1 MPIKIINKK
10 MDISIDF
17 GITVTDIIKKDNDVL
32 WHEMTLSKE
41 EPSLSLLKHLFTDID
56 FNSGVNLLAVTG
68 GKHLNLGDE
77 IESTKIVHVNEIDAV
92 GEGAMNLSSLSGK
105 DPIIIV
111 SAGSGTACILA
122 QDGNFMHCSGTG
134 VGGGTVLG
142 LSKLLLGTTDP
153 VEIAELAKAGNESGV
168 DLILE
173 DVVSGPIGELPSDTT
188 AVNFG
193 KISKI
198 DSEISKEDIAA
209 GIVNLVGQTAARVA
223 TSVATTFNAKEIVVV
238 GRSPSFNGLKNSLEQ
253 AASIMGFSP
262 HFPKNGEYA
271 SALGALLVAE
281 KNPSD

>member
-1 MPIKIINKK
+1 M
-10 MDISIDF
+10 
-17 GITVTDIIKKDNDVL
+17 
-32 WHEMTLSKE
+32 HLS
-41 EPSLSLLKHLFTDID
+41 
-56 FNSGVNLLAVTG
+56 G
-68 GKHLNLGDE
+68 
-77 IESTKIVHVNEIDAV
+77 
-92 GEGAMNLSSLSGK
+92 LSSNT
-105 DPIIIV
+105 PIIIV

-122 QDGNFMHCSGTG
+122 NDGSYMHCSGTG
-134 VGGGTVLG
+134 VGGGTILG
-142 LSKLLLGTTDP
+142 LSKLLLGTADP
-153 VEIAELAKAGNESGV
+153 VEIAELAKTGNESGV

-173 DVVSGPIGELPSDTT
+173 DVVSGPIGLLPSDTT

-198 DSEISKEDIAA
+198 DSEISKQDIAA

-238 GRSPSFNGLKNSLEQ
+238 GRSPSFNGLKKSLEQ

>member
-1 MPIKIINKK
+1 

-17 GITVTDIIKKDNDVL
+17 GITVTDIIKRDEGVL
-32 WHEMTLSKE
+32 SHEMTLSKE
-41 EPSLSLLKHLFTDID
+41 EPSLPLLNKLFPDINFKSD
-56 FNSGVNLLAVTG
+56 VNILAVTG
-68 GKHLNLGDE
+68 GKHLNIGNK
-77 IESTKIVHVNEIDAV
+77 IESTKVIHVNEIDAV
-92 GEGAMNLSSLSGK
+92 GEGAMKLSGLSGK

-142 LSKLLLGTTDP
+142 LSKLLLGTIDP

-198 DSEISKEDIAA
+198 DSEISKQDIAA
-209 GIVNLVGQTAARVA
+209 GIVNLVGQTAARIA
-223 TSVATTFNAKEIVVV
+223 TSVATTYKAKEIIVV

>member
-1 MPIKIINKK
+1 

-17 GITVTDIIKKDNDVL
+17 GITVTDIIKRDKGAL
-32 WHEMTLSKE
+32 THEMTLSKD
-41 EPSLSLLKHLFTDID
+41 EPNLSLLKGLFSDVNFKTD
-56 FNSGVNLLAVTG
+56 VNLFAVTG
-68 GKHLNLGDE
+68 GKHLNLGDK
-77 IESTKIVHVNEIDAV
+77 IESTKIIHINEIDAV
-92 GEGAMNLSSLSGK
+92 GSGAMNLSGLSDK
-105 DPIIIV
+105 NPTIIV

-122 QDGNFMHCSGTG
+122 QDGNYMHCSGTG
-134 VGGGTVLG
+134 VGGGTILG
-142 LSKLLLGTTDP
+142 LSKLLLNTTDP
-153 VEIAELAKAGNESGV
+153 DEIAELAKAGNESGV

-198 DSEISKEDIAA
+198 DSEISKQDIAA
-209 GIVNLVGQTAARVA
+209 GIVNLVGQTAARIA

-262 HFPKNGEYA
+262 HFPENGEYA

>member
-1 MPIKIINKK
+1 

-17 GITVTDIIKKDNDVL
+17 GITVTDIIKRDNGVL
-32 WHEMTLSKE
+32 SHEMKLTKQDPDLF
-41 EPSLSLLKHLFTDID
+41 LLKNLFSDINFETD
-56 FNSGVNLLAVTG
+56 VNLLAVTG

-77 IESTKIVHVNEIDAV
+77 IESTKIIHVNEIDAV
-92 GEGAMNLSSLSGK
+92 GEGAMNLSGLSNEN
-105 DPIIIV
+105 PTIIV

-122 QDGNFMHCSGTG
+122 QDGNYIHCSGTG

-142 LSKLLLGTTDP
+142 LSKLLLDTTDP
-153 VEIAELAKAGNESGV
+153 TEIAELAKLGNESGV

-198 DSEISKEDIAA
+198 DSDISKQDIAA
-209 GIVNLVGQTAARVA
+209 GIVNLVGQTAARIA

-262 HFPKNGEYA
+262 HFPENGEYA

-281 KNPSD
+281 KNPSN

>member
-1 MPIKIINKK
+1 

-17 GITVTDIIKKDNDVL
+17 GITVTDIIKRDNGAL
-32 WHEMTLSKE
+32 SHEMTLTKQD
-41 EPSLSLLKHLFTDID
+41 PDLYLLKDFFSDINFKTDVD
-56 FNSGVNLLAVTG
+56 LLAVTG

-77 IESTKIVHVNEIDAV
+77 IESTKIIHVNEIDAV
-92 GEGAMNLSSLSGK
+92 GEGAMDLSGLSNEN
-105 DPIIIV
+105 PTIIV

-122 QDGNFMHCSGTG
+122 QDGNYMHCSGTG

-153 VEIAELAKAGNESGV
+153 TEIAELAKLGNESGV

-198 DSEISKEDIAA
+198 DSDISKQDIAA
-209 GIVNLVGQTAARVA
+209 GIVNLVGQTAARIA

-262 HFPKNGEYA
+262 HFPENGEYA

>member
-1 MPIKIINKK
+1 

-17 GITVTDIIKKDNDVL
+17 GITVTDIIKRDNGVIS
-32 WHEMTLSKE
+32 HEMTLSKE
-41 EPSLSLLKHLFTDID
+41 EPSPTLLNHLFSDLD
-56 FNSGVNLLAVTG
+56 FKSDVDLLAVTG

-77 IESTKIVHVNEIDAV
+77 IETTKIVHVNEIDAI
-92 GEGAMNLSSLSGK
+92 GEGAMNLSGLSRRN
-105 DPIIIV
+105 PIIIV

-122 QDGNFMHCSGTG
+122 QDGNFIHCSGTG
-134 VGGGTVLG
+134 VGGGTILG

-153 VEIAELAKAGNESGV
+153 IEIAKLAKQGNESGV

-198 DSEISKEDIAA
+198 DSEISKQDIAA
-209 GIVNLVGQTAARVA
+209 GIVNLVGQTAARIA

>member
-1 MPIKIINKK
+1 

-17 GITVTDIIKKDNDVL
+17 GITVTDIIKRDKDTIS
-32 WHEMTLSKE
+32 HEMTLSKE
-41 EPSLSLLKHLFTDID
+41 EPNPSLVKKLFSDID
-56 FNSGVNLLAVTG
+56 FKSDVNLLAVTG
-68 GKHLNLGDE
+68 GKHLNLGDK
-77 IESTKIVHVNEIDAV
+77 IESTKVIHVNEIDAV
-92 GEGAMNLSSLSGK
+92 GEGAMNLSGLSDK
-105 DPIIIV
+105 NPTIIV

-122 QDGNFMHCSGTG
+122 QEGNFVHCSGTG

-153 VEIAELAKAGNESGV
+153 VVIAELAKAGNESGV

-173 DVVSGPIGELPSDTT
+173 DVVSGPIGELPLDTT

-198 DSEISKEDIAA
+198 DSEISKQDIAA
-209 GIVNLVGQTAARVA
+209 GIVNLVGETAARIA

-253 AASIMGFSP
+253 AASLMGFSP
-262 HFPKNGEYA
+262 HFPENGEYA

-281 KNPSD
+281 KNPSGF

>member
-1 MPIKIINKK
+1 

-17 GITVTDIIKKDNDVL
+17 GITVTDIIKRDNGAL
-32 WHEMTLSKE
+32 SHEMTLTKQD
-41 EPSLSLLKHLFTDID
+41 PDLSLLKGLFSDINFKTD
-56 FNSGVNLLAVTG
+56 VNLLAVTG

-77 IESTKIVHVNEIDAV
+77 IESTKIIHVNEIDAV
-92 GEGAMNLSSLSGK
+92 GEGAMHLSSLSNEN
-105 DPIIIV
+105 PTIIV

-122 QDGNFMHCSGTG
+122 QDGNYMHCSGTG

-142 LSKLLLGTTDP
+142 LSKLLLNTTHPD
-153 VEIAELAKAGNESGV
+153 EIAELAKAGNESGV

-198 DSEISKEDIAA
+198 DSEISKQDIAA
-209 GIVNLVGQTAARVA
+209 GIINLVGQTAARIA

>member
-1 MPIKIINKK
+1 

-17 GITVTDIIKKDNDVL
+17 GITVTDIIKRDNGVIL
-32 WHEMTLSKE
+32 HEMTLSEE
-41 EPSLSLLKHLFTDID
+41 EPSPSLLSKIFSDINFKSD
-56 FNSGVNLLAVTG
+56 VNLLAVTG
-68 GKHLNLGDE
+68 GKHLNLGDK
-77 IESTKIVHVNEIDAV
+77 IESTKVVHVNEIDAV
-92 GEGAMNLSSLSGK
+92 GEGAMNLSGLSGK

-198 DSEISKEDIAA
+198 DSEISKQDIAA

-223 TSVATTFNAKEIVVV
+223 TSVATTFNAREIVVV

-253 AASIMGFSP
+253 AASIIGFSP

>member
-1 MPIKIINKK
+1 

-17 GITVTDIIKKDNDVL
+17 GITVTDMIKRDNGVL
-32 WHEMTLSKE
+32 SHKMTLTKQD
-41 EPSLSLLKHLFTDID
+41 PDLSLLKDFLSEINFKTD
-56 FNSGVNLLAVTG
+56 VNLLAVTG
-68 GKHLNLGDE
+68 GKHLKLGDE
-77 IESTKIVHVNEIDAV
+77 IESTKIIHVNEIDAV
-92 GEGAMNLSSLSGK
+92 GEGAMNLSGLSNK
-105 DPIIIV
+105 NPTIIV

-122 QDGNFMHCSGTG
+122 QDGNYMHCSGTG

-142 LSKLLLGTTDP
+142 LSKLLLNTTDP
-153 VEIAELAKAGNESGV
+153 DEIAELAKAGNESGV

-198 DSEISKEDIAA
+198 DSEISKQDIAA
-209 GIVNLVGQTAARVA
+209 GIINLVGQTAARIA

-262 HFPKNGEYA
+262 HFPENGEYA

>member
-1 MPIKIINKK
+1 

-17 GITVTDIIKKDNDVL
+17 GITVTDIIKRDNDVIL
-32 WHEMTLSKE
+32 HEMTLSKE
-41 EPSLSLLKHLFTDID
+41 EPSLSLLKQLLPDID
-56 FNSGVNLLAVTG
+56 FKSDVNFLAVTG
-68 GKHLNLGDE
+68 GKHLNLGNKID
-77 IESTKIVHVNEIDAV
+77 STKIIHVNEIDAV
-92 GEGAMNLSSLSGK
+92 GEGAMNLSGLSDK
-105 DPIIIV
+105 SPTIIV

-122 QDGNFMHCSGTG
+122 QGGSFVHCSGTG

-142 LSKLLLGTTDP
+142 LSKLLLGTTNP

-198 DSEISKEDIAA
+198 DSEISKQDIAA
-209 GIVNLVGQTAARVA
+209 GIVNLVGQTAARIA

-262 HFPKNGEYA
+262 HFPNNGEYA
-271 SALGALLVAE
+271 SALGALLIAE

>member
-1 MPIKIINKK
+1 

-17 GITVTDIIKKDNDVL
+17 GITVTDIIKRDEGVL
-32 WHEMTLSKE
+32 SHQMTLSKQ
-41 EPSLSLLKHLFTDID
+41 EPSLSLLKQLLPDID
-56 FNSGVNLLAVTG
+56 FKSDVNFLAVTG
-68 GKHLNLGDE
+68 GKHLSLGNKID
-77 IESTKIVHVNEIDAV
+77 STNIIHVNEIDAV
-92 GEGAMNLSSLSGK
+92 GEGAIRLSGLNNQN
-105 DPIIIV
+105 PTIIV
-111 SAGSGTACILA
+111 SAGSGTACILSR
-122 QDGNFMHCSGTG
+122 DGSFMHCSGTG

-142 LSKLLLGTTDP
+142 LSKLLLGTTNPD
-153 VEIAELAKAGNESGV
+153 EIAKLAKEGNETGV

-193 KISKI
+193 KISKLE
-198 DSEISKEDIAA
+198 SEISKQDIAA
-209 GIVNLVGQTAARVA
+209 GIVNLVGQTAARIA

>member
-1 MPIKIINKK
+1 

-17 GITVTDIIKKDNDVL
+17 GITVTDIIKRDNGAL
-32 WHEMTLSKE
+32 SHEMTLTKQD
-41 EPSLSLLKHLFTDID
+41 PDLYLLKDFFSDINFKTDVD
-56 FNSGVNLLAVTG
+56 LLAVTG

-77 IESTKIVHVNEIDAV
+77 IESTKIIHVNEIDAV
-92 GEGAMNLSSLSGK
+92 GEGAMDLSGLSNEN
-105 DPIIIV
+105 PTIIV

-122 QDGNFMHCSGTG
+122 QDGNYMHCSGTG

-142 LSKLLLGTTDP
+142 LSKLLLDTTDP
-153 VEIAELAKAGNESGV
+153 TEIAELAKLGNESGV

-198 DSEISKEDIAA
+198 DSDISKQDIAA
-209 GIVNLVGQTAARVA
+209 GIVNLVGQTAARIA

-262 HFPKNGEYA
+262 HFPENGEYA

>member
-1 MPIKIINKK
+1 

-17 GITVTDIIKKDNDVL
+17 GITVTDIIKRNKDVFS
-32 WHEMTLSKE
+32 HEMTLSKE
-41 EPSLSLLKHLFTDID
+41 EPSLSLLNQLFSDID
-56 FNSGVNLLAVTG
+56 FKSDVNLLAVTG
-68 GKHLNLGDE
+68 GKHLNLGNK
-77 IESTKIVHVNEIDAV
+77 IESTKIIHINEIDAV
-92 GEGAMNLSSLSGK
+92 GEGAMNLSGLSGK
-105 DPIIIV
+105 NPIIIV

-122 QDGNFMHCSGTG
+122 QDGNFIHCSGTG

-142 LSKLLLGTTDP
+142 LSKLLLGTADP
-153 VEIAELAKAGNESGV
+153 IEIAKLAKEGNESGV

-173 DVVSGPIGELPSDTT
+173 DVVSGPIGELPSETT

-198 DSEISKEDIAA
+198 DSEVSKQDIAA
-209 GIVNLVGQTAARVA
+209 GIVNLVGQTAARIA